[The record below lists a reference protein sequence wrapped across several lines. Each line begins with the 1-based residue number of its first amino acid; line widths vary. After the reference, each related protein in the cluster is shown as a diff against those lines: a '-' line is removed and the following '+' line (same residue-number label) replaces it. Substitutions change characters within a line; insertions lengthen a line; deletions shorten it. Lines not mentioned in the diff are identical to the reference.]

1 MKLHEVQSHRLLLNR
16 YIAPATIAQALEILA
31 EWGPRARL
39 IAGGTDLLLELIRGQ
54 HPTVE
59 TLIDVSRIEG
69 LDRIAEESDHF
80 VLGPTVTH
88 SQVVT
93 SPHLVTRALPLA
105 QACADIASP
114 QLRNRATV
122 VGNVVTGS
130 PANDTITALRALGT
144 EVEISSATSSRS
156 VELAGFHTGIRKVD
170 LADDEMVTA
179 LRVRKLRPNERGI
192 FVKLG
197 LRRAQAISVVH
208 IAVVLSFDGS
218 KVASARFALGSI
230 APTIVSADEAE
241 AFLAGREL
249 TDAVIREAARIVA
262 AGVRPIDDLRGTAAY
277 RTAVIEVMAR
287 RALAALA
294 AGVENR
300 NWPRNPVTLGR
311 RIDNGTFI
319 SSNLVLDDEI
329 ATTINGKAVTATG
342 AAGMTLLDWLRE
354 RAGLTGTKEGCA
366 EGECGACT
374 VFLDG
379 MAVMSCLVPAG
390 RAQHANITTI
400 EGLASDGIL
409 HPLQQAFVDRGA
421 VQCGFCI
428 PGFLMSGAKLLE
440 EHPQPEPSDVLAAFS
455 GNLCRCTGYYKIIE
469 SVHQAAAR

>member
-16 YIAPATIAQALEILA
+16 YIAPTTIAEALTVLA
-31 EWGPRARL
+31 ERGTRARL
-39 IAGGTDLLLELIRGQ
+39 IAGGSDLLLELIRGQ
-54 HPTVE
+54 HPTVD
-59 TLIDVSRIEG
+59 TLVDLSRIKG
-69 LDRIAEESDHF
+69 LDQIVEHGDDF

-88 SQVVT
+88 NQVVT
-93 SPHLVTRALPLA
+93 SPDLVARALPLA
-105 QACADIASP
+105 QACWEIASP

-144 EVEISSATSSRS
+144 EVEISSATSTRT
-156 VELAGFHTGIRKVD
+156 VDLTGFHTGIRKVD
-170 LADDEMVTA
+170 LADGEMVTA
-179 LRVRKLRPNERGI
+179 LRVRKLRPTERGI

-208 IAVVLSFDGS
+208 IAVVLDFNGS
-218 KVASARFALGSI
+218 LVASARFALGSV
-230 APTIVSADEAE
+230 APTIVNADEAA

-249 TDAVIREAARIVA
+249 TDEVMREAARMVA

-277 RTAVIEVMAR
+277 RTAAIEVMAR
-287 RALAALA
+287 RALAALS
-294 AGVENR
+294 AGLENR
-300 NWPRNPVTLGR
+300 NWPQNPVTLGR
-311 RIDNGTFI
+311 RIDNGAFV
-319 SSNLVLDDEI
+319 SSNLGLDDEI
-329 ATTINGKAVTATG
+329 ATTINGKVVTATG

-354 RAGLTGTKEGCA
+354 RVGLTGTKEGCA

-390 RAQHANITTI
+390 RGQQANITTI
-400 EGLASDGIL
+400 EGLANDGIL

-440 EHPQPEPSDVLAAFS
+440 ERPDPQPSDVLAAFS

-469 SVHQAAAR
+469 SVQQAAGR